1 MKKRKVYE
9 RLHES
14 ENKSNYK
21 YKNIIWNLLK
31 TLECVC
37 LYPRRI
43 LELEQ
48 GILAMYAGCFRRR
61 LEAGKRLEAV
71 ESNLGG
77 GIQI

>member
-31 TLECVC
+31 TLE
-37 LYPRRI
+37 YPRRI

>member
-31 TLECVC
+31 TLE
-37 LYPRRI
+37 YPRRI

-48 GILAMYAGCFRRR
+48 GILAMYAC
-61 LEAGKRLEAV
+61 
-71 ESNLGG
+71 
-77 GIQI
+77 